1 MSMKGLKHSE
11 ETKKK
16 LSLKMSQVLKGVKRK
31 PFTAEHKKKLSE
43 GKRGSKCHLWRG
55 GVTKENKL
63 IRSGYEYRE
72 WRIKVFKRDNWTCQ
86 VCKKIGGDLEAHHI
100 KPFAKFKELR
110 FELDN
115 GVTLCK
121 LCHSIVDDDRR
132 LKV

>member
-43 GKRGSKCHLWRG
+43 GKRGSKCHLWSG

-72 WRIKVFKRDNWTCQ
+72 WRMMVFGRDNFTCQ
-86 VCKKIGGDLEAHHI
+86 ECGKRGCYLNAHHI
-100 KPFAKFKELR
+100 KHFAKHPELR
-110 FELDN
+110 FEVDN
-115 GVTLCK
+115 GITLCK
-121 LCHSIVDDDRR
+121 ECHKLKHKRR
-132 LKV
+132 LK